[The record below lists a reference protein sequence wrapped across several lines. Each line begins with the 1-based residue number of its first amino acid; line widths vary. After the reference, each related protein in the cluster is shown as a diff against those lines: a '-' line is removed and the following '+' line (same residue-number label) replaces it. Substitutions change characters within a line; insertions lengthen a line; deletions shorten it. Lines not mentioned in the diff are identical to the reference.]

1 MTDQPITTKKIKER
15 LRKYTNLL
23 REISNQLE
31 RLSLM
36 ETAEGIMPKPNL
48 SGMPRPQGGISNP
61 TAAAAERK
69 TDLEKKIK
77 RKEAEEKTER
87 LAIESMTERLA
98 NPDERLV
105 IQLKYIDGASWPS
118 ITFALFGC
126 SVDYLEKL
134 EAYQRRT
141 YRIHGRA
148 LINLAKIDAGIS
160 DSDQAQSDSE

>member
-1 MTDQPITTKKIKER
+1 MTDRIITTKKIKER
-15 LRKYTNLL
+15 LKKYTNLL
-23 REISNQLE
+23 KEIANQHE
-31 RLSLM
+31 RLNLM

-69 TDLEKKIK
+69 TDLEKRIR
-77 RKEAEEKTER
+77 RKEAEEKAERRDIENLTER
-87 LAIESMTERLA
+87 LAS
-98 NPDERLV
+98 PDERLV

-118 ITFALFGC
+118 IAFALFGC
-126 SVDYLEKL
+126 CVDYLEKL

-148 LINLAKIDAGIS
+148 LINLAKIDAGMT
-160 DSDQAQSDSE
+160 DSNQAQSDSE